1 WLLQLAERLGAP
13 VFHTLNGK
21 SAFPGDHPLAAR
33 LPWHRATSDLSNMEQ
48 FLSPLFAQADGLLAV
63 GCRFT
68 QATTGS
74 WALRLPV
81 SVAQIDVDAEE
92 IGRHYAVTM
101 GIHADAR
108 EALRALLELLPS
120 TPRKPWT
127 SPPPLREPTRLPGLD
142 LLAPL
147 RRTLPR
153 NAIIA

>member
-1 WLLQLAERLGAP
+1 
-13 VFHTLNGK
+13 
-21 SAFPGDHPLAAR
+21 
-33 LPWHRATSDLSNMEQ
+33 SNMES
-48 FLSPLFAQADGLLAV
+48 FMSPLFAQADGLLAV

-74 WALRLPV
+74 WALRLPPA
-81 SVAQIDVDAEE
+81 VAQIDIDVAE
-92 IGRHYAVTM
+92 IGRHYPVTL

-108 EALRALLELLPS
+108 ATLRDLVERMPP

-127 SPPPLREPTRLPGLD
+127 TPPPPREPTRLPGVD

-153 NAIIA
+153 NAIVAADITRLSYIMLAEFPV